1 MNSPLVNAPLASSP
15 LVIAGIDPGLARA
28 GFGIIHGS
36 DDRWE
41 VLASGTI
48 ETDADQPVERR
59 LLQLYR
65 ELSRLFSRHRPGLV
79 AVEQL
84 FVNRNRRS
92 AMMVGEARGVV
103 LLAAAEAEARV
114 VEYTP
119 QEVKLAITGQGR
131 GDKQQVAYMV
141 RHLLHL
147 RRPLE
152 PDEGDA
158 LAVAL
163 CAAYLAPVAASGGRA
178 AN

>member
-1 MNSPLVNAPLASSP
+1 MSPP
-15 LVIAGIDPGLARA
+15 LVIAGVDPGLARA
-28 GFGIIHGS
+28 GFGIIRGS

-48 ETDADQPVERR
+48 ETDPGEPVERR
-59 LLQLYR
+59 MLQLYQ
-65 ELSRLFSRHRPGLV
+65 ELSRLFAEHRPQLV

-103 LLAAAEAEARV
+103 LLAAATAQARV

-119 QEVKLAITGQGR
+119 QAVKLAITGQGR
-131 GDKQQVAYMV
+131 GTKHQVAYMV

-147 RRPLE
+147 RRPLA

-163 CAAYLAPVAASGGRA
+163 CAAHLARAPVA
-178 AN
+178 